1 MLRSIEGVNITRNK
15 SCYSFLKEEIFQ
27 FYKAIGYGYS
37 SEKDVLS
44 WISFFNLANWQKC
57 TWSWWSGWNQ
67 EFPCRQLAW
76 PFFRVIFSGF
86 HEDCFR
92 NCAYKKNLSLIVC
105 LSLKWSVKWF
115 RITDFTTMV
124 RKLDR
129 FINHTLFGCDI
140 RGLIQVIN
148 NNDTTPTIRVFSS
161 SLIYFCRITMSD
173 MVGGGDGGREGSG
186 EGSRESTEHFCKIK
200 WRRFTSTMSSCQIT
214 RHEFEKAPALFGSSG
229 KDDYVQEG
237 YALLRISMELP
248 WYKDTPGRCFAEVW
262 IQNFYII
269 D

>member
-1 MLRSIEGVNITRNK
+1 MLQLSQGGNISILQSHRLRLFFWKRCT
-15 SCYSFLKEEIFQ
+15 
-27 FYKAIGYGYS
+27 
-37 SEKDVLS
+37 VLNL
-44 WISFFNLANWQKC
+44 FFNLANWQKC
-57 TWSWWSGWNQ
+57 TWSWWSGWKQ

-92 NCAYKKNLSLIVC
+92 NCAYKKNLSLIVF

-115 RITDFTTMV
+115 RIADFTTIV

-148 NNDTTPTIRVFSS
+148 NYDTTPTIRVFSS

-173 MVGGGDGGREGSG
+173 MVGGGDGGREVSG
-186 EGSRESTEHFCKIK
+186 EGRAGKVLSTFVRLNDADLL
-200 WRRFTSTMSSCQIT
+200 RRW
-214 RHEFEKAPALFGSSG
+214 APARLQGTILKKCLLCLDPAEKMIMCRKG
-229 KDDYVQEG
+229 THCYVFLWN
-237 YALLRISMELP
+237 YH
-248 WYKDTPGRCFAEVW
+248 DTKTLQAGASQKFEFRTF
-262 IQNFYII
+262 I
-269 D
+269 